1 MKFNHISG
9 SIAFLLATPLVTS
22 LSVGI
27 APSSA
32 ATIAGSAAAAVTID
46 NFSHTP
52 NDTGTVTNTYT
63 QTIANTGSVISQAKA
78 EAVFISNCHELL
90 AANLSQSEVIGSGN
104 NYSGLAE
111 SQAAVIGDFSI
122 KAEETF
128 SFTVQTILHLL
139 TSVSNPQSEQASAKG
154 SISFAL
160 IDTVSNIL
168 LESFQFAIGL
178 HSFKAPEL
186 SLSYNLAGNF
196 NPTQINFAFLEQGNT
211 TSLSLY
217 TSGVYSR
224 TFDSTTNLRL
234 VEVKNNMA
242 VAQAQPV
249 PQAEPVPEPTTILG
263 TAMFFGFL
271 TKRRKLKNQL
281 CKVKS
286 KV

>member
-1 MKFNHISG
+1 MKFNHSTG
-9 SIAFLLATPLVTS
+9 AIAFLLATPLVTG
-22 LSVGI
+22 LTVGI

-32 ATIAGSAAAAVTID
+32 AIIAGSAAEVTID
-46 NFSHTP
+46 DFSHRP
-52 NDTGTVTNTYT
+52 TGTGTFTNT
-63 QTIANTGSVISQAKA
+63 NTETRATRGFVISKA
-78 EAVFISNCHELL
+78 NADAAFISNCHELL
-90 AANLSQSEVIGSGN
+90 AANLSQSGVIGTGN
-104 NYSGLAE
+104 NYSGLAK

-122 KAEETF
+122 KAKETF

-139 TSVSNPQSEQASAKG
+139 TSVTNPQSERASATG

-168 LESFQFAIGL
+168 LDSFQFGIGL

-196 NPTQINFAFLEQGNT
+196 NPTQINFAFLAQGNT

-224 TFDSTTNLRL
+224 TFDSTTNLKL
-234 VEVKNNMA
+234 VEVKNNIA
-242 VAQAQPV
+242 GAQAQPV

-281 CKVKS
+281 SEVKS

>member
-1 MKFNHISG
+1 MKFHHSSG
-9 SIAFLLATPLVTS
+9 AIAFLLATPLVTG
-22 LSVGI
+22 LTVGI

-32 ATIAGSAAAAVTID
+32 AIIAGSAAAVTLD
-46 NFSHTP
+46 NFSHRP
-52 NDTGTVTNTYT
+52 NEIGTVTNTYT
-63 QTIANTGSVISQAKA
+63 ETIANTGSVISQANA
-78 EAVFISNCHELL
+78 DAVFISNCHQLL
-90 AANLSQSEVIGSGN
+90 AANLSQSGVIGSGN
-104 NYSGLAE
+104 NYFGLAQ

-122 KAEETF
+122 KAKETF

-139 TSVSNPQSEQASAKG
+139 TSVSNPQSERASATG

-160 IDTVSNIL
+160 IDTVSNL
-168 LESFQFAIGL
+168 LLDSFQFGIGL

-196 NPTQINFAFLEQGNT
+196 NPTQINFAFLAQGNT

-242 VAQAQPV
+242 VAQAQPL
-249 PQAEPVPEPTTILG
+249 PQAQPVPEPTTILG

-281 CKVKS
+281 SEVKS

>member
-1 MKFNHISG
+1 MKLHHSTG
-9 SIAFLLATPLVTS
+9 AIAFLLATPLVTG
-22 LSVGI
+22 LTVGI

-32 ATIAGSAAAAVTID
+32 AIIAGSAAAVTLN
-46 NFSHTP
+46 NFSHRP
-52 NDTGTVTNTYT
+52 QGRGTDTNTYT
-63 QTIANTGSVISQAKA
+63 ETIANTGSVISQANA
-78 EAVFISNCHELL
+78 DAVFISNCHELL

-104 NYSGLAE
+104 NYSGLAQ

-122 KAEETF
+122 NAKETF

-139 TSVSNPQSEQASAKG
+139 TSVSNPQSERASAQG

-168 LESFQFAIGL
+168 LESFQFGIGV
-178 HSFKAPEL
+178 HSFKAPEV

-196 NPTQINFAFLEQGNT
+196 NPTQINFAFLAQGNT

-249 PQAEPVPEPTTILG
+249 PEAEPVPEPTTILG
-263 TAMFFGFL
+263 TALFFGFL

-281 CKVKS
+281 SEVKS

>member
-32 ATIAGSAAAAVTID
+32 ATIAGSAAAVTID

-52 NDTGTVTNTYT
+52 TDTGTVTNTNA
-63 QTIANTGSVISQAKA
+63 QTIANSGSVISQANA
-78 EAVFISNCHELL
+78 DAVFISNCHELL

-104 NYSGLAE
+104 NYSGLAQ

-122 KAEETF
+122 KAKETF

-139 TSVSNPQSEQASAKG
+139 TSVSNPQSERASAKG
-154 SISFAL
+154 SISFSL

-168 LESFQFAIGL
+168 LESFQFGIGV

-196 NPTQINFAFLEQGNT
+196 NPTQINFAFLAQGNT
-211 TSLSLY
+211 RSLSLY

-224 TFDSTTNLRL
+224 TFDSATNLRL

-249 PQAEPVPEPTTILG
+249 PDAEPVPEPTTILG

-271 TKRRKLKNQL
+271 AKRRKLKNQL
-281 CKVKS
+281 SEVKS

>member
-32 ATIAGSAAAAVTID
+32 ATIAGSLTAVTIE

-52 NDTGTVTNTYT
+52 TDTGTVTNIND
-63 QTIANTGSVISQAKA
+63 QTIANTSSVISQANA

-90 AANLSQSEVIGSGN
+90 AGNFSQSEVIGSGN
-104 NYSGLAE
+104 NYFGLAQ

-122 KAEETF
+122 KAKETF
-128 SFTVQTILHLL
+128 SFSVQTILHLL
-139 TSVSNPQSEQASAKG
+139 TSVSNPQSEWASATG

-168 LESFQFAIGL
+168 LESFQFGIGL

-186 SLSYNLAGNF
+186 SLSYNLVGNF
-196 NPTQINFAFLEQGNT
+196 NPTQINFAFLDQDNT
-211 TSLSLY
+211 KSLSLY

-224 TFDSTTNLRL
+224 TFESSTNLRL
-234 VEVKNNMA
+234 VEVKDNMA
-242 VAQAQPV
+242 AAQAQ
-249 PQAEPVPEPTTILG
+249 PVPEPTTILG
-263 TAMFFGFL
+263 TALFFGFL

-281 CKVKS
+281 SEVKS
-286 KV
+286 KVYE

>member
-1 MKFNHISG
+1 MKLHQSTG
-9 SIAFLLATPLVTS
+9 AIAFLLATPLVTG
-22 LSVGI
+22 LTVGI

-32 ATIAGSAAAAVTID
+32 AIIAGSAAAVTLD
-46 NFSHTP
+46 NFSHRP
-52 NDTGTVTNTYT
+52 NEIGTVTNTYT
-63 QTIANTGSVISQAKA
+63 ETIANTGSVISQANA
-78 EAVFISNCHELL
+78 DAVFISNCHELL

-104 NYSGLAE
+104 NYFGLAQ

-122 KAEETF
+122 KAKETF
-128 SFTVQTILHLL
+128 SFTVKTILHLL
-139 TSVSNPQSEQASAKG
+139 TSVSNPQSERASAQG

-168 LESFQFAIGL
+168 LDSFQFGIGL
-178 HSFKAPEL
+178 HSFKAPEV

-196 NPTQINFAFLEQGNT
+196 NPTQINFAFLAQGNT

-234 VEVKNNMA
+234 VEVKNNRA

-249 PQAEPVPEPTTILG
+249 PEAEPVPEPTTILG

-271 TKRRKLKNQL
+271 AKRRKLKNQL
-281 CKVKS
+281 SEVKS

>member
-1 MKFNHISG
+1 MKFNHISR

-32 ATIAGSAAAAVTID
+32 ATIAGSAAAVTID

-63 QTIANTGSVISQAKA
+63 QTIANTSSVISQAKA
-78 EAVFISNCHELL
+78 KAFFISNCHELL
-90 AANLSQSEVIGSGN
+90 AGNLSESQVIGSGN
-104 NYSGLAE
+104 NYFGLAQ

-139 TSVSNPQSEQASAKG
+139 TSVSNPQSERASARG

-168 LESFQFAIGL
+168 LESFQFGIGL

-196 NPTQINFAFLEQGNT
+196 NPTQINFAFLDQGNT

-249 PQAEPVPEPTTILG
+249 PQAERVPEPTTILG

-271 TKRRKLKNQL
+271 TKRRKLKN
-281 CKVKS
+281 
-286 KV
+286 

>member
-1 MKFNHISG
+1 MKLNHSSG
-9 SIAFLLATPLVTS
+9 AIAFLLATPLVTS

-27 APSSA
+27 APSRA
-32 ATIAGSAAAAVTID
+32 ATIAGSAAAVTID

-52 NDTGTVTNTYT
+52 TYTGRSTNTNT
-63 QTIANTGSVISQAKA
+63 QATANSGAVISQANA
-78 EAVFISNCHELL
+78 EAFFISNCHELL
-90 AANLSQSEVIGSGN
+90 AANLSESEVIGNGS
-104 NYSGLAE
+104 NYSGLAQ

-122 KAEETF
+122 KAKETF
-128 SFTVQTILHLL
+128 SFTVQTILHLF
-139 TSVSNPQSEQASAKG
+139 TSVSNPQSERASAQG
-154 SISFAL
+154 RISFSL

-168 LESFQFAIGL
+168 LESFQLGIGL

-196 NPTQINFAFLEQGNT
+196 NPTQINFAFLAQGNT
-211 TSLSLY
+211 RSLSLY

-249 PQAEPVPEPTTILG
+249 PEAEPVPEPTAILG
-263 TAMFFGFL
+263 TAIFFAFL
-271 TKRRKLKNQL
+271 AKGRKFK
-281 CKVKS
+281 KHFSEVKS
-286 KV
+286 KG

>member
-1 MKFNHISG
+1 MKLHHSTG
-9 SIAFLLATPLVTS
+9 AIAFLLATPLVTS

-32 ATIAGSAAAAVTID
+32 ATIAGSAAAVTIY
-46 NFSHTP
+46 NLSHPLTEI
-52 NDTGTVTNTYT
+52 GTVTNIYT
-63 QTIANTGSVISQAKA
+63 PTTANTSSVISQANA
-78 EAVFISNCHELL
+78 EAFFISNCHELL
-90 AANLSQSEVIGSGN
+90 AANLSESQVIGSGN
-104 NYSGLAE
+104 NYLGLAQ

-122 KAEETF
+122 KAKETF

-139 TSVSNPQSEQASAKG
+139 TSVSNPQSERASATG

-160 IDTVSNIL
+160 IDTVSKIL
-168 LESFQFAIGL
+168 LDSFELGIGL

-186 SLSYNLAGNF
+186 SLSYNLAGKF
-196 NPTQINFAFLEQGNT
+196 NPTKINFAFLAQGNT

-249 PQAEPVPEPTTILG
+249 PEAEPVPEPTTILG
-263 TAMFFGFL
+263 TALFFGFL

-281 CKVKS
+281 SEVKS

>member
-1 MKFNHISG
+1 MKLHHSTG
-9 SIAFLLATPLVTS
+9 AIAFLLATPLVTG
-22 LSVGI
+22 LTVAI

-32 ATIAGSAAAAVTID
+32 AIIAGSAAAVTID
-46 NFSHTP
+46 NFSHRPTEI
-52 NDTGTVTNTYT
+52 GTFTNTYT
-63 QTIANTGSVISQAKA
+63 ETIANTGSVISQANA
-78 EAVFISNCHELL
+78 DAVFISNCHELL
-90 AANLSQSEVIGSGN
+90 AANLSQSGVIGSGN
-104 NYSGLAE
+104 NYSGLAQ

-122 KAEETF
+122 KAQETF

-139 TSVSNPQSEQASAKG
+139 TSVSNPQSERASATG

-168 LESFQFAIGL
+168 LESFQFGIGV

-196 NPTQINFAFLEQGNT
+196 NPTQINFAFLAQGNT
-211 TSLSLY
+211 TSLSLS

-242 VAQAQPV
+242 VAQAQPL
-249 PQAEPVPEPTTILG
+249 PEAEPVPEPTTILG

-281 CKVKS
+281 SEVKS

>member
-1 MKFNHISG
+1 MKFNHSTG
-9 SIAFLLATPLVTS
+9 AIAFLLATPLVTG
-22 LSVGI
+22 LTVGI

-32 ATIAGSAAAAVTID
+32 AIIAGSAAEVTID
-46 NFSHTP
+46 DFSHRP
-52 NDTGTVTNTYT
+52 TGTGTFTNSNT
-63 QTIANTGSVISQAKA
+63 QTRATRGFVISKANA
-78 EAVFISNCHELL
+78 EAAFISNCHELL
-90 AANLSQSEVIGSGN
+90 AANLSQSGVIGTGN
-104 NYSGLAE
+104 NYSGLAK

-122 KAEETF
+122 KAKETF

-139 TSVSNPQSEQASAKG
+139 TSVTNPQSERASATG

-168 LESFQFAIGL
+168 LDSFQFGIGL

-196 NPTQINFAFLEQGNT
+196 NPTQINFAFLAQGNT

-224 TFDSTTNLRL
+224 TFDSTTNLKL
-234 VEVKNNMA
+234 VEVKNNIA
-242 VAQAQPV
+242 GAQAQPV

-281 CKVKS
+281 SEVKS